1 MEELYLSL
9 KFIMDDSSFN
19 SEEYEE
25 EMRIIDEMFPN
36 CLFSIC
42 IDLDEMDEVISN
54 EPQIIIQ
61 HNPCRGY
68 CDMSGNREYIY
79 VKNNGNG
86 ITNKDI
92 IKAMIEAEFDPKC
105 NHIFLE
111 GFDQIN
117 AITFSPMFGS

>member
-1 MEELYLSL
+1 MSE
-9 KFIMDDSSFN
+9 SSFD
-19 SEEYEE
+19 SKEYEE

-42 IDLDEMDEVISN
+42 IDLDEMDDVISE

-68 CDMSGNREYIY
+68 CEMSGNREYIY

-92 IKAMIEAEFDPKC
+92 IEAMIEAEFDPKC
-105 NHIFLE
+105 NHFFLE
-111 GFDQIN
+111 GFHQIN